1 MLTDKDFTHVI
12 CGYSAAASIK
22 KAFNIPA
29 ADIIKS
35 GDIIAVGQQNLH
47 HDYASWSKARMP
59 ALEAALDAD
68 LATVAEPGEPFQL
81 FDNFSALDAGKPVLI
96 WLDCSVASQLTAA
109 FLCHL
114 FKTNGWDLN
123 CLHALRYPKVAELFM
138 GILGVLN
145 ESRLHDRRPEVRKMS
160 LEEVGLYADIWTAF
174 AGSDL
179 EALLTVICDEKASE
193 LTMDALPYLRR
204 RLPSRVN
211 GLNEIDHELLKHMI
225 AAAPS
230 AIHAVGYAMGYDE
243 TPDMVGDLHLF
254 ARLKHFGSPVL
265 RHRLV
270 EIDNPTGPMRECQI
284 RALPIAHE
292 ILAGRA
298 NMKTLNGLDDWLG
311 GVHLTPDN
319 LIFRENIAAAAL

>member
-29 ADIIKS
+29 TDIIKC
-35 GDIIAVGQQNLH
+35 GDLIAVGQQNLH

-68 LATVAEPGEPFQL
+68 LVTVAEPDEPFQL
-81 FDNFSALDAGKPVLI
+81 FDNFTALDAGMPVLI
-96 WLDCSVASQLTAA
+96 WLDCSVGCQLTAA

-114 FKTNGWDLN
+114 FKTNGRDLN
-123 CLHALRYPKVAELFM
+123 RLHFLTYAKVPELYM
-138 GILGVLN
+138 GILDVLN
-145 ESRLHDRRPEVRKMS
+145 ERELHDRRPETRKIP
-160 LEEVGLYADIWTAF
+160 LEEISLYADIWAAF
-174 AGSDL
+174 AGTDL
-179 EALLTVICDEKASE
+179 EALLTVIGDEKASD
-193 LTMDALPYLRR
+193 LTMNALPYLRR
-204 RLPSRVN
+204 RLPSRLN

-230 AIHAVGYAMGYDE
+230 AIRAVGYALGHEE

-254 ARLKHFGSPVL
+254 ARLKRFGSPDL
-265 RHRLV
+265 RHPLV
-270 EIDNPTGPMRECQI
+270 EINDPTGHLRECQI
-284 RALPIAHE
+284 RILPLAHE
-292 ILAGRA
+292 VLAGRA
-298 NMKTLNGLDDWLG
+298 NMITVNGLDDWLG